1 MAWDNAAM
9 RFWFSRD
16 SQIPIREQLVTQVI
30 LGILGNELAPG
41 SRLPSTRDLARRF
54 RLHANTVSAA
64 YRELERDQWVEL
76 RHGSGVYVCSSRP
89 ANAPT
94 PALALDHLIV
104 GLFRSARDLGAPLSV
119 VRSRLRHWL
128 EVQPPDH
135 IVLIE
140 PDPELRAIVAA
151 EIGAAVSIRV
161 ESAGMDILRTPEKLS
176 GAIVATM
183 PGSDQKVR
191 KLLPETCECL
201 SLRVNSATTSLAQ
214 WMPARTELLIGI
226 ASGWPR
232 FLKLAQTMLVASGID
247 SDALVIRDAHK
258 AGWKNSLRGTVAVVC
273 DSLTASKLPPATRA
287 LVYRLLSDAAIA
299 DLQRYQGFVSAPTD

>member
-1 MAWDNAAM
+1 MAAM

-16 SQIPIREQLVTQVI
+16 SHIPIREQLVTQVI

-41 SRLPSTRDLARRF
+41 TRLPSTRDLARRF

-64 YRELERDQWVEL
+64 YRELERDLWVEL
-76 RHGSGVYVCSSRP
+76 RHGSGVYVRSTRP

-104 GLFRSARDLGAPLSV
+104 NLFRSARDLGAPLSV

-128 EVQPPDH
+128 DAQPPDH
-135 IVLIE
+135 FMLIE
-140 PDPELRAIVAA
+140 PDPELRAIVVA
-151 EIGAAVSIRV
+151 EMKASVSIRV
-161 ESAGMDILRTPEKLS
+161 ESAGMEILRTPEKLS

-183 PGSDQKVR
+183 PGSDQKVK
-191 KLLPETCECL
+191 KLLPESCECL
-201 SLRVNSATTSLAQ
+201 SLRVNSVTMSLAQ
-214 WMPARTELLIGI
+214 WMPARTELLVGI

-232 FLKLAQTMLVASGID
+232 FLKLAQTMLIASGFD
-247 SDALVIRDAHK
+247 SDALVIRDTHK

-273 DSLTASKLPPATRA
+273 DSVTASKLPPETRA
-287 LVYRLLSDAAIA
+287 IVYRLLSDAAII
-299 DLQRYQGFVSAPTD
+299 DLQRYQGFVSAPLD